1 MSDLTRFL
9 KKNKVARENQQ
20 YAVTKSLTDEN
31 GKPLMWT
38 LRPISTTENE
48 KLRDECT
55 REVQVTGKP
64 NLFRPKTDTVKYV
77 EKMLVAAVAEPNL
90 YDKDLQDSYGVMT
103 PEELLK
109 EMVDNPGEYNDF
121 AEYVQKMNGFTTAMD
136 EKVEEAKN

>member
-9 KKNKVARENQQ
+9 KKNKVTRENRQ
-20 YAVTKSLTDEN
+20 YAATRSLTDEN

-38 LRPISTTENE
+38 LRPITTAENE
-48 KLRDECT
+48 SLREECT

-64 NLFRPKTDTVKYV
+64 NLFRPKLDTARYV

-90 YDKDLQDSYGVMT
+90 YDKDLQDSYCVMT
-103 PEELLK
+103 PEALLK

-121 AEYVQKMNGFTTAMD
+121 AEFVQKMNGFTTMD
-136 EKVEEAKN
+136 DKVAEAKN

>member
-9 KKNKVARENQQ
+9 KKNKVTRENRQ
-20 YAVTKSLTDEN
+20 YAATRSLTDEN

-38 LRPISTTENE
+38 LRPITTAENE
-48 KLRDECT
+48 SLREECT

-64 NLFRPKTDTVKYV
+64 NLFRPKMDTARYV

-103 PEELLK
+103 PEALLK

-121 AEYVQKMNGFTTAMD
+121 AEFVQKMNGFTTMD
-136 EKVEEAKN
+136 DKVAEAKN

>member
-9 KKNKVARENQQ
+9 KKNKATRENRQ
-20 YAVTKSLTDEN
+20 YAATRSLTDEN

-38 LRPISTTENE
+38 LRPITTAENE
-48 KLRDECT
+48 SLREECT

-64 NLFRPKTDTVKYV
+64 NLFRPKLDTARYV

-103 PEELLK
+103 PEALLK

-121 AEYVQKMNGFTTAMD
+121 AEFVQKMNGFTTMD
-136 EKVEEAKN
+136 DKVAEAKN